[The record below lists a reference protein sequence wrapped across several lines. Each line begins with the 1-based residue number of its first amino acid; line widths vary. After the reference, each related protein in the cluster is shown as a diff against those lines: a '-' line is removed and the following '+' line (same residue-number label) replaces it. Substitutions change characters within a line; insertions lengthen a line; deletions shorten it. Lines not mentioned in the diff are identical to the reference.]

1 MNHFPLLVVSQ
12 IGVRRMRARCN
23 TFLATVFM
31 GPVLIGQVLIGA
43 ALMLLFFLPS
53 ARPASGQSRESATA
67 GGISLWAGAGASGYY
82 LQYGERKNLGIT
94 GFVDAD
100 AVNHFGVEA
109 EGRWLEWRQVASV
122 HAETYLIGPRYHFN
136 VGRFQP
142 YAKGLVGLGE
152 FNFPYNLATG
162 SSTDVAAGGG
172 ADYRLSRRWSVRAR
186 DFEYQYWPQ
195 FHYGAMS
202 SAGITT
208 GIRYRI
214 H

>member
-1 MNHFPLLVVSQ
+1 MNRFPLLAVSR

-23 TFLATVFM
+23 TFMATAFIGPILM
-31 GPVLIGQVLIGA
+31 GTV
-43 ALMLLFFLPS
+43 LMLLFFLPS

-67 GGISLWAGAGASGYY
+67 GGLSLYAGAGASGYY
-82 LQYGERKNLGIT
+82 LQYGERKNLGVT

-100 AVNHFGVEA
+100 TIRHFGVEA
-109 EGRWLEWRQVASV
+109 EGRWLEWHQTADV

-142 YAKGLVGLGE
+142 YVKGLVGLGE
-152 FNFPYNLATG
+152 FNFSYNYAHG
-162 SSTDVAAGGG
+162 SYTVVAGGGG
-172 ADYRLSRRWSVRAR
+172 ADYRLSRRWSVRAV

-195 FHYGAMS
+195 FTFGSMS